1 MTDTAPPRVPFRT
14 IREAPASDLPWVVH
28 PEWEEAFPWLVQ
40 GTTGRGDADDP
51 FDLAL
56 FGEASPARAVLRRWE
71 ALLRGTGF
79 TRGVHAHQ
87 VHGGAVRFHRR
98 GAPGLLVAEPC
109 DGHATRDAD
118 VLMAVTTADCVPVS
132 VVDAGRRAAA
142 LLHAGWRGAAAG
154 ILERGVAV
162 LAERAAS
169 DPADLHVHLGPS
181 ICGRCYE
188 VGPEVFEA
196 LGLARPAAPE
206 PLDLRAALADRAV
219 AAGVEGRNVTIS
231 GHCTR
236 CGEGFFSHRGG
247 DAARQVGFLGLRR

>member
-1 MTDTAPPRVPFRT
+1 MTDTAPLRTTFRT
-14 IREAPASDLPWVVH
+14 VRERSVAGLPWLVH
-28 PEWEEAFPWLVQ
+28 PEWEEAFPWLAQ
-40 GTTGRGDADDP
+40 GSTGRGDVDEP

-56 FGEASPARAVLRRWE
+56 FGEASTAREVLRRWE
-71 ALLRGTGF
+71 TLLRGVGF
-79 TRGVHAHQ
+79 TRAVHAHQ
-87 VHGGAVRFHRR
+87 LHGAAVRFHRR

-109 DGHATRDAD
+109 DGHATVDAD

-132 VVDAGRRAAA
+132 VVDPTRRAAA

-162 LAERAAS
+162 LAERVAS
-169 DPADLHVHLGPS
+169 DASHLHVHLGPS

-196 LGLARPAAPE
+196 LGLTRPAAPE
-206 PLDLRAALADRAV
+206 PLDLRAALAERAV
-219 AAGVEGRNVTIS
+219 AAGVQACNVTIS

-247 DAARQVGFLGLRR
+247 DAERQVGFLGVRR

>member
-1 MTDTAPPRVPFRT
+1 VSHPATRGASFRT
-14 IREAPASDLPWVVH
+14 VRELPAEGLPWVVH
-28 PEWEEAFPWLVQ
+28 PEWQEAFPWLAQ
-40 GTTGRGDADDP
+40 GSTGRGDAGDP

-56 FGEASPARAVLRRWE
+56 FGESAPARAVLRRWE
-71 ALLRGTGF
+71 ELLRGTGF
-79 TRGVHAHQ
+79 SLGVHAHQ
-87 VHGGAVRFHRR
+87 LHGAAVRFHRR

-109 DGHATRDAD
+109 DGHATRHAGI
-118 VLMAVTTADCVPVS
+118 LMAVTTADCVPVS
-132 VVDAGRRAAA
+132 VVDPGKRAAA

-169 DPADLHVHLGPS
+169 APADLHVHLGPS

-196 LGLARPAAPE
+196 LGLARPATPAT
-206 PLDLRAALADRAV
+206 LDLRAALAERAV
-219 AAGVEGRNVTIS
+219 AAGVDAGRVTIS
-231 GHCTR
+231 EHCTR

-247 DAARQVGFLGLRR
+247 DAERQVGFLGLRR